1 MENKK
6 IGILGTG
13 DVGRAL
19 GSGFVALGF
28 QVKMGAR
35 EANNAKA
42 AEWVQKAG
50 PNASAGTFADAAAF
64 ADIIV
69 LATLWTATER
79 VLQLAGEGN
88 LNGKILIDTTNP
100 LDFSGGAPKL
110 AVGHTDSGGEQV
122 QRWAPGAHVVK
133 GWNIVGNQHMF
144 RPDFSG
150 GPPDMFI
157 AGNDEDAK
165 KTVGEIIKAF
175 GWPVVDMGNIE
186 ASRLL
191 EPFAMLWINY
201 YIRNRT
207 GNHAFKLLKK

>member
-19 GSGFVALGF
+19 GNGFIALGF

-42 AEWVQKAG
+42 AEWAEKAG
-50 PNASAGTFADAAAF
+50 QNASAGTFADAAAF
-64 ADIIV
+64 GDIIV

-79 VLQLAGEGN
+79 VLQLAGADN

-122 QRWAPGAHVVK
+122 QRWAPGARVVK
-133 GWNIVGNQHMF
+133 CWNIVGNPHMF
-144 RPDFSG
+144 RPDFPG

-157 AGNDEDAK
+157 AGNDEEAK
-165 KTVGEIIKAF
+165 KTVSEIVKAF
-175 GWPVVDMGNIE
+175 GWPVADMGNIE

-201 YIRNRT
+201 YVRNRT